1 MTPPSQEG
9 YKQKGKQL
17 PPSLRPH
24 AKLTYLI
31 RDSDGI
37 HLYDEAWNFMTTIK
51 VAAQTNFSATDA
63 FGKAAVTPVPRQ
75 AVLESPDPVPIA
87 AEPPLAGK
95 ALSRQVQRV
104 LDRFQHAINLHGI
117 RADYFLEHRMGPFW
131 RDRWERIWL
140 GDLSPLLEDTQE
152 FAAGTVIRTQ
162 DKGGLGILK
171 AALVHEL
178 YVNSTLAGRSNG
190 EKEGESGR
198 NMLNLLLFVCLL
210 SPLGDL
216 DHVGPILSEEDQMRL
231 IDTLAGLAGQ
241 MGDKRGMLQ
250 RVHQKLVFDFKRGRD
265 WPEKSTA
272 AAVKSALI
280 FKLYENT
287 NRLDRG
293 DGTDMVRI
301 VRTLIESRITE
312 E

>member
-1 MTPPSQEG
+1 
-9 YKQKGKQL
+9 
-17 PPSLRPH
+17 
-24 AKLTYLI
+24 LTYLI

-37 HLYDEAWNFMTTIK
+37 HLYDEAWTFMTTIK
-51 VAAQTNFSATDA
+51 VTAQANLSATDT
-63 FGKAAVTPVPRQ
+63 FGKAAVAVDPQKPAFDSPV
-75 AVLESPDPVPIA
+75 SVPET
-87 AEPPLAGK
+87 AEPILAGK

-131 RDRWERIWL
+131 RDRWERIWQ
-140 GDLSPLLEDTQE
+140 GDLSPLMEDTQE
-152 FAAGTVIRTQ
+152 FAHGSVIKTQ

-198 NMLNLLLFVCLL
+198 NMQNLILFVCLL
-210 SPLGDL
+210 NPLGEL
-216 DHVGPILSEEDQMRL
+216 DHVGPLLPEEDQMRL

-265 WPEKSTA
+265 WPEKCTA

-301 VRTLIESRITE
+301 VRTLIETRITE